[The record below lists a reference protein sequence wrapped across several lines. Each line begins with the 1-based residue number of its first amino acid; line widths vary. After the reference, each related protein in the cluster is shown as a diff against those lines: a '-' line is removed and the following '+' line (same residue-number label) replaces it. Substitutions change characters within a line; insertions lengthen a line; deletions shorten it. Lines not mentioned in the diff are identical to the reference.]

1 MKKHLKK
8 SHLKGFTLAE
18 SVIALGILVVLIT
31 GFLAVFGPAATVI
44 RKTLSADEASRL
56 QTTLERE
63 LSNVREGDDEQR
75 YLSNSFYKAMNWIS
89 RSHERG
95 NTILIYKY
103 RGNPAE
109 IRIDGTL
116 EPTDRGEIQL
126 AGEDYVIQPMVR
138 RVDDPL
144 LEDDLGAVDGRVFF
158 VKMTQL
164 IFEGEGLR
172 VAEEIGV
179 ITDPYDPGEDFSAT
193 PDEYPEAVIAYEA
206 QFFTLPTVSYD
217 FLTNAFNPEK
227 FTKPVFTRNLTVRR

>member
-1 MKKHLKK
+1 MKKHFKK

-63 LSNVREGDDEQR
+63 LSNIREGDDEQR

-95 NTILIYKY
+95 NTVLIYKY

-116 EPTDRGEIQL
+116 EP
-126 AGEDYVIQPMVR
+126 P
-138 RVDDPL
+138 
-144 LEDDLGAVDGRVFF
+144 
-158 VKMTQL
+158 
-164 IFEGEGLR
+164 
-172 VAEEIGV
+172 
-179 ITDPYDPGEDFSAT
+179 
-193 PDEYPEAVIAYEA
+193 
-206 QFFTLPTVSYD
+206 
-217 FLTNAFNPEK
+217 
-227 FTKPVFTRNLTVRR
+227 

>member
-1 MKKHLKK
+1 MKKHLIK

-63 LSNVREGDDEQR
+63 LSIVREGSEERR
-75 YLSNSFYKAMNWIS
+75 YQNNAFYKALSWIA

-103 RGNPAE
+103 KGDPAQT
-109 IRIDGTL
+109 RRDGTL
-116 EPTDRGEIQL
+116 EPADTGKIEL
-126 AGEDYVIQPMVR
+126 AGEDYIIQPMVR
-138 RVDDPL
+138 RIDDPL
-144 LEDDLGAVDGRVFF
+144 LEEDLKAIDGRVFF

-164 IFEGEGLR
+164 IFEGEGIR
-172 VAEEIGV
+172 VAEEPGIV
-179 ITDPYDPGEDFSAT
+179 TDPHEPGDDFST
-193 PDEYPEAVIAYEA
+193 NPDAYPEAVVAYEA
-206 QFFTLPTVSYD
+206 QFFNLPTVSYD
-217 FLTNAFNPEK
+217 FLTKAFDPEN
-227 FTKPVFTRNLTVRR
+227 FTKPVFTRNLSVGR